1 MKTLHE
7 LIIYKLTNED
17 IAMNKERTITSK
29 FEQRQNN
36 SFMKIMQWTSNEQ
49 MKNINNHKRTIH
61 KWWWNME
68 QDAKGFNCG
77 LKLNPKL
84 IIIDSI

>member
-1 MKTLHE
+1 
-7 LIIYKLTNED
+7 
-17 IAMNKERTITSK
+17 
-29 FEQRQNN
+29 
-36 SFMKIMQWTSNEQ
+36 MKIMQWTSNEQ
-49 MKNINNHKRTIH
+49 MKNINNHKKTTH

-68 QDAKGFNCG
+68 QDAKEFNCG